1 MSAQFTLQT
10 ARPGTIVIATQD
22 IVEDD
27 FMIPGEEWGHA
38 NEGDVGIIVFF
49 DQSTQ
54 LPTVRFINSGTATVV
69 LPEDVRRVAI
79 REGPSEADAIAKQFI
94 EADRLSKGK
103 ELPESCSL
111 CKSLLN
117 RASL

>member
-1 MSAQFTLQT
+1 MSFAKPV
-10 ARPGTIVIATQD
+10 RPGTLVIATTD
-22 IVEDD
+22 IVEDG
-27 FMIPGEEWGHA
+27 FMFPGEEWGHA
-38 NEGDVGIIVFF
+38 SEGDVGIVVFW
-49 DQSTQ
+49 DDNTKY
-54 LPTVRFINSGTATVV
+54 PTVRFINSGTATAVDST
-69 LPEDVRRVAI
+69 EIRRVENSAI
-79 REGPSEADAIAKQFI
+79 NEADSISKQFI

>member
-1 MSAQFTLQT
+1 MSAEFTFQT

-54 LPTVRFINSGTATVV
+54 LPTVRFIKSGTATAVA
-69 LPEDVRRVAI
+69 PEEIRRVI
-79 REGPSEADAIAKQFI
+79 VGSGPSEAGRIAKQFI
-94 EADRLSKGK
+94 EADRLSTGR
-103 ELPESCSL
+103 ELTESCSL